1 MIKSIS
7 RAQSPSYSYGEIL
20 ILSYPLYAHKP
31 SICSLP
37 ILLEI
42 LTEYPVVLISLNVDR
57 KTLNAIHG
65 KAYKTQRLKHETQN

>member
-42 LTEYPVVLISLNVDR
+42 LTKCPVVLFSLYADG
-57 KTLNAIHG
+57 KTYMG
-65 KAYKTQRLKHETQN
+65 KHIKHKG